1 MKPELNPCAHCGQEA
16 HFGEVQEEGSE
27 NDGGEFIECTNPMC
41 GMSTLLMFPA
51 MDEVKTLLAERWNA
65 RAENV
70 PVSQPESPRVG
81 CTGLVLRLPERF
93 PKIVIDDKRLL

>member
-1 MKPELNPCAHCGQEA
+1 MTRQIRFEPLPTTDMKPELKPCAHCGKEA
-16 HFGEVQEEGSE
+16 HFGEVHEEGSD

-65 RAENV
+65 RAEN
-70 PVSQPESPRVG
+70 
-81 CTGLVLRLPERF
+81 
-93 PKIVIDDKRLL
+93 DKAEAPSLGEVDPPAAG